1 MNAAATFRP
10 LADRLPDGRIAVYV
24 GATYN
29 YLPQADGLQ
38 MFVQLADALDV
49 PIPAL
54 VRFRQWVAGL
64 RILPERDAVSRRFH
78 VSRATAYRWLA
89 AERRA
94 RSRITA

>member
-1 MNAAATFRP
+1 MNAVATFRP

-24 GATYN
+24 GACYSN
-29 YLPQADGLQ
+29 LEQEASLQ

-49 PIPAL
+49 QIPSR
-54 VRFRQWVAGL
+54 VRFRLWLAGL
-64 RILPERDAVSRRFH
+64 RVPPKPEAVSRHFH
-78 VSRATAYRWLA
+78 VSRATAYRWLT